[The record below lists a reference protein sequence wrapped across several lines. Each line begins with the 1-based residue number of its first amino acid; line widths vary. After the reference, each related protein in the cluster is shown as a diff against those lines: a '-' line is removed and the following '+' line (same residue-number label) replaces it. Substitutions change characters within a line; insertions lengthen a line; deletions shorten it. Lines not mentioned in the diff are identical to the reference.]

1 MKRTPAFLT
10 LLLFGGS
17 VAFWSGLRM
26 QGWAAGSAAATAGAA
41 QVGAA
46 QAGNEVR
53 VEVAEGFRRIF
64 SNGWPDHAPGA
75 FPRRGNPNTISAQ
88 HYEFR
93 VPMVPERAA
102 ELRRADGFWWG
113 VAVNGVPFEPGTAET
128 WKNERPSAWRYEAG
142 TGFMDLGLDE
152 HHAHVQPT
160 GAYHYHG
167 RPVGLLEGL
176 GGDGSE
182 MRLVGWA
189 ADGFPLYSAMAAE
202 APPTADGKPAKL
214 RRMTSSYRL
223 KPGRRPA
230 APAGP
235 GGKYDGRFTE
245 DWEYVRD
252 SGDLDECNG
261 RTGWTPEFP
270 QGTYYYCVTEEFPF
284 LPRFW
289 RGKPDASFSKRGPR
303 PFGGRGPGPGPGM
316 PGRDGRGPN
325 GQGPDGR
332 GPDAAG
338 PDGRGPDG
346 QAGGAGG
353 MGEGGPDRMG
363 PQGRRPP
370 PPLVSA
376 LDLNRDGELDA
387 DEISKASESLKA
399 LDRNADGRLDFE
411 EMRPAGMPGPGPGP
425 GVGPGPGSEP
435 RPGLGPPAGR
445 GRGPVEP
452 SIED

>member
-1 MKRTPAFLT
+1 MKTTSFLGS
-10 LLLFGGS
+10 LFPVGCFTAL
-17 VAFWSGLRM
+17 V
-26 QGWAAGSAAATAGAA
+26 AGAGLVLA
-41 QVGAA
+41 AVVVEKNQVKL
-46 QAGNEVR
+46 EV
-53 VEVAEGFRRIF
+53 EGGFRRIV
-64 SNGWPDHAPGA
+64 SNGWPDHAPGV
-75 FPRRGNPNTISAQ
+75 FPRRGNPNVISAQ

-93 VPMVPERAA
+93 VPVAPEPGG

-176 GGDGSE
+176 GGDGSG

-202 APPTADGKPAKL
+202 GEPGADGKPGKL
-214 RRMTSSYRL
+214 RKMTSSYRL
-223 KPGRRPA
+223 KAGKRPA
-230 APAGP
+230 APDGP

-245 DWEYVRD
+245 DWEFVRG

-270 QGTYYYCVTEEFPF
+270 KGTYFYCVTEEFPF

-289 RGKPDASFSKRGPR
+289 RGKPDASFSKGGPPPAR
-303 PFGGRGPGPGPGM
+303 GGR
-316 PGRDGRGPN
+316 PN
-325 GQGPDGR
+325 GGGPPGDAPPGGGPPDG
-332 GPDAAG
+332 GP
-338 PDGRGPDG
+338 
-346 QAGGAGG
+346 
-353 MGEGGPDRMG
+353 E
-363 PQGRRPP
+363 GRRPP

-376 LDLNRDGELDA
+376 LDLDHSGELDA
-387 DEISKASESLKA
+387 DEISKAPESLKK
-399 LDRNADGRLDFE
+399 LDRNGDGRLDFK
-411 EMRPAGMPGPGPGP
+411 EMRPPGMER
-425 GVGPGPGSEP
+425 PGPGSGPGPDAGQGPGSGPARSQAP
-435 RPGLGPPAGR
+435 RQGPGAGH

-452 SIED
+452 PIDP